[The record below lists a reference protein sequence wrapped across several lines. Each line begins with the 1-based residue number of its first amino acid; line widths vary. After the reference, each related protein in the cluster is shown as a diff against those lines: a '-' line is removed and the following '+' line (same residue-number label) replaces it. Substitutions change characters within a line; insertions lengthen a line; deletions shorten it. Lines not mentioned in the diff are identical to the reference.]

1 MNSKIKEEKL
11 IEIEKWEYHYFCEI
25 DFLLSQDVDKM
36 LKGLNSK
43 DKIKEDWIKQFSR
56 VDKKRQNSDFARGA
70 ERVYFWLFNQFG
82 IPNSS
87 PIGSDLM
94 FETYNAFIHIDIKTA
109 KFSNPSDYKGKIPI
123 SENQT
128 SYKSKNFNSNLPYNY
143 NVNDKQKYCFT
154 YILNVIYGDKK
165 DNFEIIAILLI
176 AVPNGELKEI
186 YGEEII
192 GAGKNKGKSFRFEYK
207 KNPYFKKLEKGKNNN
222 KNKKSENEKIKRVK
236 FIYKK
241 KGIEEKEITSL

>member
-1 MNSKIKEEKL
+1 MNKDLVEL
-11 IEIEKWEYHYFCEI
+11 EKWELHYFKEI

-43 DKIKEDWIKQFSR
+43 DKIKDNWFNQFSR
-56 VDKKRQNSDFARGA
+56 IDKKRQNSDFARGA

-109 KFSNPSDYKGKIPI
+109 KFSNSSDYKGKIPI

-128 SYKSKNFNSNLPYNY
+128 SYKSKNFNSNLPFGYTIKSTNEE
-143 NVNDKQKYCFT
+143 KYCFT
-154 YILNVIYGDKK
+154 YVLNVIYGDKK

-176 AVPNGELKEI
+176 AVPNGKLKEI
-186 YGEEII
+186 YGNKII

-207 KNPYFKKLEKGKNNN
+207 NSPYFKMIDEN
-222 KNKKSENEKIKRVK
+222 KMIKRIK
-236 FIYKK
+236 FIHKK
-241 KGIEEKEITSL
+241 KGIKEDKITTSLQSKK

>member
-1 MNSKIKEEKL
+1 MNNINPDLLKL
-11 IEIEKWEYHYFCEI
+11 EKWEFHYFNEI

-43 DKIKEDWIKQFSR
+43 DKIKDDWLDKFSR
-56 VDKKRQNSDFARGA
+56 IDKKRQNSDFARGA
-70 ERVYFWLFNQFG
+70 ERVYFWLFNQLG

-109 KFSNPSDYKGKIPI
+109 KISNTSDYKGKIPI

-128 SYKSKNFNSNLPYNY
+128 SYQSNNFSSNLPFYYNI
-143 NVNDKQKYCFT
+143 KKPFPKKKYCFT
-154 YILNVIYGDKK
+154 YVLNVIYGDEK
-165 DNFEIIAILLI
+165 DNFKIIAILLI
-176 AVPNGELKEI
+176 AIPNGKLKKI
-186 YGEEII
+186 YGDKII

-207 KNPYFKKLEKGKNNN
+207 NSPYFKTLDKGQ
-222 KNKKSENEKIKRVK
+222 KKKRVK
-236 FIYKK
+236 FIYKQQDF
-241 KGIEEKEITSL
+241 KENDITSLFPPTST